1 MNALSTFATPG
12 VVFLLTLASGFWLS
26 NSGKP
31 LNTALFTV
39 HKLIALGA
47 VVATGFQLF
56 GALRGAQL
64 QALVVALLVVAGL
77 SVVALFAT
85 GALMSLNNA
94 NYVLLHTVHRIAPV
108 LCVTALALAVYLII
122 GRPL

>member
-1 MNALSTFATPG
+1 MNTLTPLIAPG
-12 VVFLLTLASGFWLS
+12 FVFVLTLASGFWLS
-26 NSGKP
+26 NTGRP

-94 NYVLLHTVHRIAPV
+94 GYAVWHTIHRVAPV
-108 LCVTALALAVYLII
+108 LLVIALALAVYLII

>member
-1 MNALSTFATPG
+1 MNVFSTFTTPG
-12 VVFLLTLASGFWLS
+12 IVFVLTLASGFWLS
-26 NSGKP
+26 NTGKP

-47 VVATGFQLF
+47 VVATGVQLF

-77 SVVALFAT
+77 SVVVLFAT

-94 NYVLLHTVHRIAPV
+94 NYSLLHTVHRVAPV
-108 LCVTALALAVYLII
+108 LFVIALVLAVYLTI